1 MHDRLAQCQ
10 ACLGAVQVQQE
21 PRSAR
26 SRQVSII
33 VWDAGMVQP
42 RFFRILALMTAAA
55 VTSIRYEARLAAEDV
70 NLHRSS
76 RINEEQSCGGLQ
88 HFEAD
93 CQSQNTAARVQGA
106 LQHSRV
112 S

>member
-1 MHDRLAQCQ
+1 
-10 ACLGAVQVQQE
+10 
-21 PRSAR
+21 
-26 SRQVSII
+26 
-33 VWDAGMVQP
+33 MVQP
-42 RFFRILALMTAAA
+42 CFFRILALMTAAA

-76 RINEEQSCGGLQ
+76 RINEDQSCGGLQ

-93 CQSQNTAARVQGA
+93 CQSQNTAARFQGA
-106 LQHSRV
+106 LQQSRV